1 MSKSP
6 ASTAHY
12 RPETRLVHSGTLRSQ
27 YGETS
32 EALFLTQGYVYN
44 SAEECEARFKGED
57 PGFIYSRYSNPT
69 ISMFERRMIELE
81 GAEAARSAATGM
93 AAVTTAILAPL
104 KAGDHVVAS
113 RALFGS
119 CLYVIQ
125 DLLPRYGIETTL
137 VDGLD
142 LDQWQRAMRPNTK
155 TFFLES
161 PTNPTLDVLDIPG
174 IAEIAHSGGARL
186 VVDNV
191 FATPIWQS
199 PLALGADVVV
209 YSATKHIDGQG
220 RCLGGIILS
229 SEAFIAEHIHN
240 FMRQTGPS
248 ISPFNAWVLLK
259 GLETLGVR
267 VRAQTET
274 AARIADVLAS
284 HPKISRLVYPGRAD
298 HPQAA
303 SREEADARR
312 LDAGRLRGQGRQ
324 AGGVPRAQRAQACED
339 LEQSR
344 RCQEPRHA
352 SGDHDASAPQA
363 GGPRRARHQ
372 RGLHPLLGG
381 ARACGRSDRG
391 SDRGAGEGVRRLR
404 LGVGWAKRLV
414 RRSSKSEGGS
424 VPTIHDHIADRWW
437 ARRAKSAPL
446 PTLRH
451 RAYIGRYVRTSAGT
465 LTPSL
470 IWPTERMMSSPRSW
484 AKQA

>member
-6 ASTAHY
+6 ASTTHY

-69 ISMFERRMIELE
+69 IAMFERRMIELE

-137 VDGLD
+137 VDGAD
-142 LDQWQRAMRPNTK
+142 LDQWQRALKPNTK

-267 VRAQTET
+267 VRAQTDT

-284 HPKISRLVYPGRAD
+284 HPKIARLVYPGRAD

-303 SREEADARR
+303 LVKKQMRGGSTLVGFEVKGGKAAAFRVLNELKLAKISNNLGDAKSLVTHPATTTHQRLKPEDRATLGIGEGFIRFSAGLEHADD
-312 LDAGRLRGQGRQ
+312 LI
-324 AGGVPRAQRAQACED
+324 ED
-339 LEQSR
+339 LTAALEK
-344 RCQEPRHA
+344 A
-352 SGDHDASAPQA
+352 
-363 GGPRRARHQ
+363 
-372 RGLHPLLGG
+372 
-381 ARACGRSDRG
+381 
-391 SDRGAGEGVRRLR
+391 
-404 LGVGWAKRLV
+404 
-414 RRSSKSEGGS
+414 
-424 VPTIHDHIADRWW
+424 
-437 ARRAKSAPL
+437 
-446 PTLRH
+446 
-451 RAYIGRYVRTSAGT
+451 
-465 LTPSL
+465 
-470 IWPTERMMSSPRSW
+470 
-484 AKQA
+484 

>member
-6 ASTAHY
+6 ASTTNY

-32 EALFLTQGYVYN
+32 ESLFLTQGYVYN

-69 ISMFERRMIELE
+69 IAMFERRMIELE

-104 KAGDHVVAS
+104 KSGDHVVAS
-113 RALFGS
+113 KALFGS

-137 VDGLD
+137 VDGFD
-142 LDQWQRAMRPNTK
+142 LDQWQRAVKPNTK

-161 PTNPTLDVLDIPG
+161 PTNPTLDVLDIPA

-267 VRAQTET
+267 VRAQTDT
-274 AARIADVLAS
+274 ASRIADVLAS
-284 HPKISRLVYPGRAD
+284 HPKIARLVYPGRED
-298 HPQAA
+298 HPQASLVKKQMRGGSTLVGFEVKGGKA
-303 SREEADARR
+303 AAFRVLNELKLAKISNNLGDAKSLVTHPATTTHQRLKPEDRAALGISEGFIRFSAGLEHADD
-312 LDAGRLRGQGRQ
+312 LI
-324 AGGVPRAQRAQACED
+324 ED
-339 LEQSR
+339 LTAALEK
-344 RCQEPRHA
+344 A
-352 SGDHDASAPQA
+352 
-363 GGPRRARHQ
+363 
-372 RGLHPLLGG
+372 
-381 ARACGRSDRG
+381 
-391 SDRGAGEGVRRLR
+391 
-404 LGVGWAKRLV
+404 
-414 RRSSKSEGGS
+414 
-424 VPTIHDHIADRWW
+424 
-437 ARRAKSAPL
+437 
-446 PTLRH
+446 
-451 RAYIGRYVRTSAGT
+451 
-465 LTPSL
+465 
-470 IWPTERMMSSPRSW
+470 
-484 AKQA
+484 

>member
-1 MSKSP
+1 MSKS
-6 ASTAHY
+6 TANY

-32 EALFLTQGYVYN
+32 EALFLTQGYVYD
-44 SAEECEARFKGED
+44 SAEQCEARFKGED

-69 ISMFERRMIELE
+69 IAMFERRMIELE

-119 CLYVIQ
+119 CLYVVQ

-142 LDQWQRAMRPNTK
+142 LDQWQRALRPNTK

-161 PTNPTLDVLDIPG
+161 PTNPTLDVLDIPA
-174 IAEIAHSGGARL
+174 IAEIAHKGGARL

-274 AARIADVLAS
+274 ASRIAEVLAS

-303 SREEADARR
+303 LVKKQMRGGSTLVGFEVKGGKAAAFRVLNALKLARISNNLGDAKSLVTHPATTTHQRLKPEDRAALGIGEGFIRFSAGLEHADD
-312 LDAGRLRGQGRQ
+312 LI
-324 AGGVPRAQRAQACED
+324 ED
-339 LEQSR
+339 LTAALEK
-344 RCQEPRHA
+344 A
-352 SGDHDASAPQA
+352 
-363 GGPRRARHQ
+363 
-372 RGLHPLLGG
+372 
-381 ARACGRSDRG
+381 
-391 SDRGAGEGVRRLR
+391 
-404 LGVGWAKRLV
+404 
-414 RRSSKSEGGS
+414 
-424 VPTIHDHIADRWW
+424 
-437 ARRAKSAPL
+437 
-446 PTLRH
+446 
-451 RAYIGRYVRTSAGT
+451 
-465 LTPSL
+465 
-470 IWPTERMMSSPRSW
+470 
-484 AKQA
+484 